1 METIFSPLVLPTQ
14 LHDLPQDYN
23 LRIKLYDVEGN
34 ISAQNHIDWFNDFI
48 DLEEVD
54 FEDVM
59 MRLFTQS
66 LVG

>member
-1 METIFSPLVLPTQ
+1 MVAIFAPLALPAQ

-34 ISAQNHIDWFNDFI
+34 ISTQKHLYWFNDFA

-54 FEDVM
+54 YKYVNM
-59 MRLFTQS
+59 SLFTQT
-66 LVG
+66 LV